1 MEFYGMT
8 GEKLGVIGQIDSS
21 KSKFDD
27 LPQWKKDLLQ
37 KPSVSVRKGI
47 AWQNAQGFDSP
58 YEDTST
64 LVLTSKTG
72 TFVDIRFPLNL
83 AKSRPLTDDPAFW
96 AFSGVASLR
105 FYEGMPYT
113 AHAAW
118 THDIDSRNEAIID
131 EGDLFVLGN
140 GDCVETGLMKNPG
153 TQRMEMYKE
162 YWTSPGVVEMRPCVV
177 ARTSEGE
184 SRQGVV
190 IRVEDYCQGIM
201 TRHREGKG
209 EEKQAKALVER
220 WERTR
225 IDGGKSEEEEERR
238 EWQKDGRSNTSDED
252 GDSVKVPCMWACRED
267 RRMGDEIVVDGVQW
281 KVVEL
286 VL

>member
-8 GEKLGVIGQIDSS
+8 GEKLGVIGQIDAS

-27 LPQWKKDLLQ
+27 LPQWKKDLLR
-37 KPSVSVRKGI
+37 KPSISVRKGI
-47 AWQNAQGFDSP
+47 AWGFASP

-64 LVLTSKTG
+64 LVLTSKAG
-72 TFVDIRFPLNL
+72 TFVDIRFPLKL
-83 AKSRPLTDDPAFW
+83 AGSTPLTEDPAFW
-96 AFSGVASLR
+96 AFSGLATLR

-118 THDIDSRNEAIID
+118 THDIDTRDEAISD

-162 YWTSPGVVEMRPCVV
+162 YWAGPGVVEMTPCVV
-177 ARTSEGE
+177 ARTSEDEGA
-184 SRQGVV
+184 VV
-190 IRVEDYCQGIM
+190 RVGDYCQGIM
-201 TRHREGKG
+201 ARHREGKG
-209 EEKQAKALVER
+209 GEKQANVLVER
-220 WERTR
+220 WQRIR
-225 IDGGKSEEEEERR
+225 IDGGRSEDEEEKR
-238 EWQKDGRSNTSDED
+238 EWQKDGRSNTSDEG

-267 RRMGDEIVVDGVQW
+267 RRIGDEIVVDGVQW
-281 KVVEL
+281 KIVEL